1 MGKQPYNRVYT
12 EEKWRQVPQES
23 KDILADFIQEMKSK
37 KRSEGTIKQ
46 YYNDGRI
53 FLCWAAEHKPRKT
66 ILDMKKRDFRD
77 YVLWC
82 TDEYKWSN
90 QRVNRTLSMIHMWT
104 QFLED
109 DEDQYEDYERSA
121 SEKVRGLQKEPV
133 RDIVFLEDA
142 VILKVVD
149 NLIEMK
155 DYRRA
160 LLVALFYDTGS
171 RKAEVQQIQK
181 ESFYDETKTVA
192 NKVRA
197 KRGKIYRP
205 IYHSLSKKCAKLY
218 LEQRGQDDNPAL
230 FLNSEGRTATVENIY
245 EWIVSLRPMFEEI
258 TGKECSLNPHSLRH
272 AFIQNLS
279 DGTHYL
285 CREQNLGKVPLDK
298 IKILCNH
305 SDLSTTDSYRKDT
318 SLEEIGELF
327 NIDMEE

>member
-1 MGKQPYNRVYT
+1 MGKQVYNKIYSP
-12 EEKWRQVPQES
+12 EIWEQVPQEN
-23 KDILADFIQEMKSK
+23 KEILADFIQEMRAR
-37 KRSEGTIKQ
+37 KRTEGTIKQ
-46 YYNDGRI
+46 YQNDGRA
-53 FLCWAAEHKPRKT
+53 FLCWAAQHKPRKS
-66 ILDMKKRDFRD
+66 ILDLKKRDFRD
-77 YVLWC
+77 YVLWG

-90 QRVNRTLSMIHMWT
+90 QRVNRVLSMIHMWT

-121 SEKVRGLQKEPV
+121 SEKVRGLSKEPV
-133 RDIVFLEDA
+133 RDIVFLEDSA
-142 VILKVVD
+142 ILAVVD
-149 NLIEMK
+149 RLIEME

-181 ESFYDETKTVA
+181 ESFYDDSKNMA

-205 IYHSLSKKCAKLY
+205 IYHSLTKKCAKLY
-218 LEQRGQDDNPAL
+218 LEQRGQDDIPAL
-230 FLNSEGRTATVENIY
+230 ILNTEGKPASVENIY
-245 EWIVSLRPMFEEI
+245 EWIVNLRPMFEEI
-258 TGKECSLNPHSLRH
+258 TGKECALNPHSLRH

-285 CREQNLGKVPLDK
+285 CREQNLGKIPLDK

-327 NIDMEE
+327 NIDMDE

>member
-1 MGKQPYNRVYT
+1 
-12 EEKWRQVPQES
+12 
-23 KDILADFIQEMKSK
+23 MKSK

-46 YYNDGRI
+46 YFNDGRL

-66 ILDMKKRDFRD
+66 ILNLKKRDFRD
-77 YVLWC
+77 YVLWG

-121 SEKVRGLQKEPV
+121 SEKVKGLQKEPV

-142 VILKVVD
+142 TILKVID
-149 NLIEMK
+149 NLIAME

-160 LLVALFYDTGS
+160 LLIALFYDTGS
-171 RKAEVQQIQK
+171 RKAEIQQIQK
-181 ESFYDETKTVA
+181 ESFYDDTKTIA

-197 KRGKIYRP
+197 KRGKVYRP

-245 EWIVSLRPMFEEI
+245 EWVVSLRPMFEEI
-258 TGKECSLNPHSLRH
+258 TGKECLLNPHSLRH

-285 CREQNLGKVPLDK
+285 CREQNLGKVALDK

-305 SDLSTTDSYRKDT
+305 SDLSTTDSYRKDS
-318 SLEEIGELF
+318 SLEEISELF
-327 NIDMEE
+327 GIDMEE